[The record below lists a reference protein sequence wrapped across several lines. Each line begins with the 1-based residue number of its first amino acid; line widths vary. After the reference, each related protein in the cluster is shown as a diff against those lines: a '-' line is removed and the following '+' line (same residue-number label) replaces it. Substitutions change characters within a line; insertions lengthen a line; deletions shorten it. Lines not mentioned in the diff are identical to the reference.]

1 MKVVDFSNF
10 LRINEAEEG
19 PEVLFPSIFFIYF
32 DLYMNSA
39 PYVGGYKDTIKDI
52 KSVQQAKLED
62 KPAAFEAIIKKVVDQ
77 IGDDKIKGEL
87 SGAPIADAFKSLK
100 EAFDALLSKADE
112 EEKKMVQSKLSDIC
126 FDQIDNLV
134 NAVKSIKESYFF
146 DEYASHVFEKNT
158 FKDERSGLISKV
170 VANIASLN
178 SIISNPPTERIKSKL
193 QPSLE
198 KLNSLKKE
206 LEDDA
211 KWGEMKRRARVA
223 RLEEIPSEIQE
234 VINTVSDV
242 NQKELIASGV
252 EKKVLNL
259 INTATTSIKDALNKA
274 NEFKQEQIEVETK
287 KAEEEKI
294 DKGEAISTEKLDTE
308 GLSEIVSGK
317 TKVQN
322 LQKKGPN
329 FKQIKKVQEAMLK
342 LFPEDTGFK
351 TDGLYG
357 KNTETMV
364 AKVAGALSMLNPDLK
379 SDGKKMT
386 PLFQAAVIKLAEGD
400 MEKLR
405 NSLKAKIEKSM
416 TKKDEPKEEPKE
428 ESKEKSKEETTEEG
442 E

>member
-1 MKVVDFSNF
+1 MKVVNFSNF
-10 LRINEAEEG
+10 VKINEAEEG

-62 KPAAFEAIIKKVVDQ
+62 KPAAFEAIIKKVVGQ
-77 IGDDKIKGEL
+77 IENEKIKGEL
-87 SGAPIADAFKSLK
+87 SGAPITDAFKSLK
-100 EAFDALLSKADE
+100 EAFDSLLSKADE
-112 EEKKMVQSKLSDIC
+112 EEKKMVQDKLSDIC

-146 DEYASHVFEKNT
+146 DEHASHVFEKNT
-158 FKDERSGLISKV
+158 FKDERSGMLSRI

-178 SIISNPPTERIKSKL
+178 SIISNPPTERIKAKL
-193 QPSLE
+193 QPFLE

-206 LEDDA
+206 LEADD
-211 KWGEMKRRARVA
+211 KWAEMKRRARVA
-223 RLEEIPSEIQE
+223 RLEEIPAEIQE
-234 VINTVSDV
+234 IVNSVSDI

-252 EKKVLNL
+252 EKKVLTLVNS
-259 INTATTSIKDALNKA
+259 ATTAIKDSLNKA
-274 NEFKQEQIEVETK
+274 NEFKQEQVEEETK
-287 KAEEEKI
+287 KAEDEKI
-294 DKGEAISTEKLDTE
+294 DKGEAISTEKLSTE

-317 TKVQN
+317 VKVQN

-357 KNTETMV
+357 KNTESMV
-364 AKVAGALSMLNPDLK
+364 SKVADALAILNPDLK

-405 NSLKAKIEKSM
+405 NSLKSKIEKAM
-416 TKKDEPKEEPKE
+416 AKTKDEKENKE
-428 ESKEKSKEETTEEG
+428 ESGKEGEKEEAEKEG